1 MITEREE
8 QVLDK
13 VRHTFSGMPADN
25 ERVQHLMFAYMK
37 HEMNLPHGQAR
48 EYTRRLINE
57 AMRK

>member
-1 MITEREE
+1 MISEREQ

-13 VRHTFSGMPADN
+13 VRHTFAGLPADS

-37 HEMNLPHGQAR
+37 HEMKLPHSQSR